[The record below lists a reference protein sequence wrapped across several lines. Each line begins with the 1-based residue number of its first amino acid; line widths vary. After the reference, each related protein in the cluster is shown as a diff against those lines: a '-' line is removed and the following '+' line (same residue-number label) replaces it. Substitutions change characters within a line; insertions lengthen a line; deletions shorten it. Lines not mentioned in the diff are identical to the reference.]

1 MYITTYLR
9 GNVKTT
15 VCGKIW
21 NDCIWNYVLP
31 ETYSECNIL
40 GRFLKQYL
48 KYVWACSCVCIR
60 IVLLRILITSCLVSG
75 IKPYQ
80 IFILYLHNGL
90 YLWKTTKHYHDNIVQ
105 YFAMLLHYQ
114 ILIFFDFYGYMLPIE
129 LKLYISYLHIIH
141 NETGICLIRFIEFI
155 KIYYSVCIKDIK
167 TFI

>member
-1 MYITTYLR
+1 MIKKEITATKEMYITTYLR

-48 KYVWACSCVCIR
+48 KYVYVFVRVYLDYIY
-60 IVLLRILITSCLVSG
+60 ILLRILITSCLVSG

-80 IFILYLHNGL
+80 IFILYLHNIL
-90 YLWKTTKHYHDNIVQ
+90 CLWKTTKHYHDNIVQ

-114 ILIFFDFYGYMLPIE
+114 VLIVFDFLRIV
-129 LKLYISYLHIIH
+129 HQ
-141 NETGICLIRFIEFI
+141 
-155 KIYYSVCIKDIK
+155 DILQCMY
-167 TFI
+167 